1 MWYRMAAHST
11 DSIPPPIMFS
21 TSDLSD
27 EYPDTTTVCQM
38 QFRSFGQREHF
49 AGPCATLRVQE
60 DHRPVLRRLST
71 PGAGRVLVV
80 DVSGSLRIGVFGD
93 RLAALAA
100 KNGWTGLVIHGV
112 IRDSKAVNGIDIGVK
127 ALGTTALRNATEQP
141 GAEDDIPLAF
151 GGVTFRPGEWI
162 YCDADAVL
170 ISPEAIS
177 ASVSSVSQDY

>member
-1 MWYRMAAHST
+1 
-11 DSIPPPIMFS
+11 MFS

-27 EYPDTTTVCQM
+27 EHPGTTSVCQL
-38 QFRSFGQREHF
+38 QFHSFGLREHF

-80 DVSGSLRIGVFGD
+80 DVGGSLRIGVFGD
-93 RLAALAA
+93 RLAGLAA
-100 KNGWTGLVIHGV
+100 SNGWAGLVIHGV
-112 IRDSKAVNGIDIGVK
+112 IRDSKTVNGIDIGVK

-141 GAEDDIPLAF
+141 CAEDEVPLTF
-151 GGVTFRPGEWI
+151 GGVTFRPGEWV

-170 ISPEAIS
+170 ISPEAIL
-177 ASVSSVSQDY
+177 ATAPPQAY

>member
-1 MWYRMAAHST
+1 MWRCMAAHSI
-11 DSIPPPIMFS
+11 DSIPASTMFS

-27 EYPDTTTVCQM
+27 ECPDTTSVCQL
-38 QFRSFGQREHF
+38 QFRSFGLRAHF

-80 DVSGSLRIGVFGD
+80 DVGGSLRIGVFGD
-93 RLAALAA
+93 RLATLAA
-100 KNGWTGLVIHGV
+100 KNGWAGLVIHGV
-112 IRDSKAVNGIDIGVK
+112 IRDSKTVNGIDIGVK

-141 GAEDDIPLAF
+141 GAEDDVSLTF

-177 ASVSSVSQDY
+177 ASVAAQQY